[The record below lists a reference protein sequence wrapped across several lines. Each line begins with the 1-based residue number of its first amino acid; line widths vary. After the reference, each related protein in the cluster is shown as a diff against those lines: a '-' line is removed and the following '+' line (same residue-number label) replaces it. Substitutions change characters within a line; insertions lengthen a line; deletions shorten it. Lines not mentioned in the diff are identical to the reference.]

1 MPSTFSPLP
10 LSENTGSPSVT
21 PGREGGHGH
30 AYGRERRQNT
40 HLHTLLLRPPP
51 RQPGAGGLLVPPLGL
66 AGLASVLMSRG
77 YPVTLLDAYG
87 EGLTWAET
95 EARVRALK
103 PDVLGLS
110 AMTPVRDVAYR
121 AARLL
126 RPHAKHLVMGGPHPT
141 AVGAQVFQE
150 CAEID
155 SLIEGEGE
163 ETLPRLLDAL
173 ASEGPATRHLR
184 APVPGVITRDWQG
197 GPGLDPDPDALPFPA
212 RHLLPNHRYRYPL
225 ATRSPL
231 TTLITSRGC
240 PWRCTFCD
248 QAVTGRKWRERSPD
262 NVLEELA
269 LIERQGF
276 RYVCIYDDNFT
287 LDARRV
293 EDICRGMMKRNIRL
307 DWKCEARVDGV
318 NRELLQ
324 LMARAGCKT
333 IAYGLETANQVGLDA
348 LKKDSTVA
356 EAEAALRLTRRAGI
370 EIMAYVLLGIP
381 GESPALARHTLDFC
395 EKEGVSYVQFSTLS
409 AIPGTQ
415 LYTEAERNGWI
426 SKADIRSPF
435 DDDLERA
442 TIIAPGWTEENL
454 RSMVQETWRRF
465 YLRPSFLVRHGMR
478 SLRGGTLKHQLR
490 DAGKLVTQLVQPAT
504 FRL

>member
-1 MPSTFSPLP
+1 MPPTSRLHPMASAPASRFEGSGEGLR
-10 LSENTGSPSVT
+10 TGNRP
-21 PGREGGHGH
+21 
-30 AYGRERRQNT
+30 
-40 HLHTLLLRPPP
+40 HTLLLRPPP
-51 RQPGAGGLLVPPLGL
+51 RNPGAGGLLVPPLGL
-66 AGLASVLMSRG
+66 AGLAAVLLERG

-87 EGLTWAET
+87 EGLSWAET
-95 EARVRALK
+95 EAKVQALR

-110 AMTPVRDVAYR
+110 AMTPVRDVAHR
-121 AARLL
+121 AANLL
-126 RPHAKHLVMGGPHPT
+126 RPYAGHLVLGGPHPT
-141 AVGAQVFQE
+141 AVGRQALDE
-150 CAEID
+150 CPALD

-163 ETLPRLLDAL
+163 ETLPALLDGL
-173 ASEGPATRHLR
+173 LNDGLSL
-184 APVPGVITRDWQG
+184 PVPGVITRDWHG
-197 GPGLDPDPDALPFPA
+197 GPGLDPDPDRLPFPA

-225 ATRSPL
+225 ATRAPL

-262 NVLEELA
+262 NVLEELSS
-269 LIERQGF
+269 LERQGF

-287 LDARRV
+287 LDPRRV
-293 EDICRGMMKRNIRL
+293 EDICVGMLRRNIRL

-318 NRELLQ
+318 NKSLLQ

-356 EAEAALRLTRRAGI
+356 EAEQALRLTRQAGI

-381 GESPALARHTLDFC
+381 GESPAHARKTLDFC

-415 LYTEAERNGWI
+415 LFEEAQRKGWI
-426 SKADIRSPF
+426 SRANIQSPF

-442 TIIAPGWTEENL
+442 TIIAPGWTEDSL

-465 YLRPSFLVRHGMR
+465 YLRPSFLLRHGIR
-478 SLRGGTLKHQLR
+478 SLRGGTFTHQLQ
-490 DAGKLVTQLVQPAT
+490 DASKMLVQKLNAGKGVSTRV
-504 FRL
+504 